1 MMKIFTV
8 VLISFIVGATCYFAG
23 KQNQFQEICEA
34 QNGVVIDNKCF
45 EKSPE
50 KNLGVKNAP

>member
-1 MMKIFTV
+1 MDFLAL
-8 VLISFIVGATCYFAG
+8 VLIAFIIGATSYFAG

-34 QNGVVIDNKCF
+34 QNGIIIDGKCF

-50 KNLGVKNAP
+50 KKLGVKNAP